1 MEGRD
6 VGGQATGCK
15 QREGSSTI
23 ALHTH
28 LLKGC
33 QACWIAKL
41 AETCG
46 LQSDP
51 RHTTDLYKTHNQT
64 QSLR

>member
-28 LLKGC
+28 LLKKAVRPVG
-33 QACWIAKL
+33 
-41 AETCG
+41 
-46 LQSDP
+46 
-51 RHTTDLYKTHNQT
+51 T
-64 QSLR
+64 QSWRKHAVCSLIHATPQTCTKHTIRLSL